1 MRPLGTALGKNMSKP
16 QKIIL
21 IVGLVWC
28 AICALFPPRQYN
40 GGASDARIIPTHEF
54 LFSPRFQM
62 FHYQEHLGNYYS
74 VEVNGGRLLAEL
86 ALIVVITGIVFLLQE
101 ECAKCFR
108 EAIRDAQ
115 PGAAP
120 NGGPAA
126 SSGKPA
132 GPGGP
137 PSVS

>member
-1 MRPLGTALGKNMSKP
+1 MSKP

-115 PGAAP
+115 SGRRGDFSPRLPHHRTCGSAS
-120 NGGPAA
+120 GG
-126 SSGKPA
+126 SWQS
-132 GPGGP
+132 
-137 PSVS
+137 

>member
-1 MRPLGTALGKNMSKP
+1 
-16 QKIIL
+16 
-21 IVGLVWC
+21 
-28 AICALFPPRQYN
+28 
-40 GGASDARIIPTHEF
+40 
-54 LFSPRFQM
+54 M